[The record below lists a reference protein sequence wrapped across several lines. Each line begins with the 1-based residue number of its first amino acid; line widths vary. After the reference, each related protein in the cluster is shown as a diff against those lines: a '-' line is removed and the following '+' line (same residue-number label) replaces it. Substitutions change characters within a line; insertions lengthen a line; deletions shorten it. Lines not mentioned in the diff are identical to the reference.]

1 MWGVIVLHA
10 VRPVEGDPAREQP
23 LLERLPYAYRL
34 ALERRNPSDRAAS
47 LQGLAM
53 LDEGLRRVRAA
64 SLEPSR
70 LRFPQG
76 GKPSLE
82 GGPHFSI
89 AHCARRVAVAVSEQ
103 CALGLDVEDV
113 DAHGLNRIDLERWT
127 AIEATLKAIGA
138 GLRRAPE
145 VRLSHDRTAAEIDG
159 VVLHLRPI
167 ASSADIVATL
177 ATREPVRQVEVEEWG
192 SG

>member
-1 MWGVIVLHA
+1 MWDVIVLHA
-10 VRPVEGDPAREQP
+10 VRSVEGDPAGEQP

-34 ALERRNPSDRAAS
+34 ALERRAPPDRAAS
-47 LQGLAM
+47 LQALAV
-53 LDEGLRRVRAA
+53 LDEGLRRVRAVP
-64 SLEPSR
+64 LDRSR
-70 LRFPQG
+70 LRFPEG

-89 AHCARRVAVAVSEQ
+89 SHCARRVAVAVSVQ

-113 DAHGLNRIDLERWT
+113 DAHGRTRTDLERWT
-127 AIEATLKAIGA
+127 AIEATLKAVGA

-145 VRLSHDRTAAEIDG
+145 VRLSPDRTAAEIDG

-167 ASSADIVATL
+167 TSSADFVATL
-177 ATREPVRQVEVEEWG
+177 ATLEPVGRVQVEEIRG
-192 SG
+192 